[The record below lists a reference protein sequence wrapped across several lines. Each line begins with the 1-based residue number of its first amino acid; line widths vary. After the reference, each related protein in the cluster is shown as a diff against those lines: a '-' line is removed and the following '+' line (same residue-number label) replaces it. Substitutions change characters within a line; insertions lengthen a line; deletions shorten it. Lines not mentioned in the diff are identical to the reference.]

1 MATFANLNRRTAALA
16 VGLAATLGLAPQWAP
31 RSSSPPSLCASS
43 PLPGGGGPRMAWRA
57 WWPTS
62 SPKPGASR
70 WWWKTARR
78 QRLHCNRCLQA
89 RRQDGHDLIVLD
101 NVHLAAYP
109 SLFKKLPY
117 DTAKDF
123 DPCCRCSAPTSSSPW
138 APTAPTRPWPMW
150 WPTPRRALASS
161 TTAPWSVGNPV
172 HLGSELF
179 ESMTGTQMEHVI
191 FKETTQLYT
200 SVSTGDINFA
210 MGSAATAGPLY
221 RAGKLRLLAL
231 AAPQRSPE
239 FPDVPTVAESGGPK
253 DFAVTGWN
261 AIAVPPGLPAAVTDK
276 IQARHRAGAD
286 RPRCDQEK
294 FKTFGYE
301 SFPTT
306 RAQFDQFVKDE
317 AKRFGDVIR
326 QANVSLD

>member
-1 MATFANLNRRTAALA
+1 MPTATKSRPRKAPAAKKAPTRTPKVDASSTISVRLSSAQIGHALRCAALA
-16 VGLAATLGLAPQWAP
+16 ASKDRSRPILCGVYMVRRPHGLDFVTTDNYRLYVIEVTLDPDVKAHIPDGWTGLYDLDPALLRWVLDICKTPGKVDCEL
-31 RSSSPPSLCASS
+31 SPSGWKFTGSNRTVTLPSLKQDD
-43 PLPGGGGPRMAWRA
+43 GPDY
-57 WWPTS
+57 
-62 SPKPGASR
+62 PKYEGLIPVDRKVEAGAEVGFN
-70 WWWKTARR
+70 ARYLS
-78 QRLHCNRCLQA
+78 Q
-89 RRQDGHDLIVLD
+89 
-101 NVHLAAYP
+101 
-109 SLFKKLPY
+109 
-117 DTAKDF
+117 
-123 DPCCRCSAPTSSSPW
+123 
-138 APTAPTRPWPMW
+138 
-150 WPTPRRALASS
+150 
-161 TTAPWSVGNPV
+161 
-172 HLGSELF
+172 
-179 ESMTGTQMEHVI
+179 
-191 FKETTQLYT
+191 
-200 SVSTGDINFA
+200 

-276 IQARHRAGAD
+276 IKRDIEQALTGPDVA
-286 RPRCDQEK
+286 EK